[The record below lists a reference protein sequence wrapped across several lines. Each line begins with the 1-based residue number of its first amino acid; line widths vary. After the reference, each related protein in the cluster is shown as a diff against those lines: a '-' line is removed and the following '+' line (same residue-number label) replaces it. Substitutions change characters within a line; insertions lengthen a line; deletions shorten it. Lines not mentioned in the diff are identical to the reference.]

1 MEARLRDRS
10 LPPDQ
15 RREAL
20 EFLVHFVADL
30 HQPLHVADHGDRG
43 GNMTQVQFFGRGTNL
58 HAVWDGQMLEQ
69 RGWDE
74 AKSFEHLERRMASL
88 DLAGMEKGFV
98 VDWAMEGHRLAAADA
113 YRLPRNRRLSTAYL
127 EANLPA
133 VDLALIRAGVRLAAV
148 LNEALAAYRVVSG
161 PAPVGPGVFS
171 DLQAAAH
178 VGEVATIVGTVV
190 TVVRSRAGNIYLNFG
205 ADYPHQTFSAAVLN
219 PGGAGFDELERL
231 AGRRVRVTG
240 MIKRHQ
246 GRVEIV
252 ILKPEQLTIMP

>member
-1 MEARLRDRS
+1 
-10 LPPDQ
+10 
-15 RREAL
+15 
-20 EFLVHFVADL
+20 
-30 HQPLHVADHGDRG
+30 
-43 GNMTQVQFFGRGTNL
+43 
-58 HAVWDGQMLEQ
+58 
-69 RGWDE
+69 
-74 AKSFEHLERRMASL
+74 
-88 DLAGMEKGFV
+88 
-98 VDWAMEGHRLAAADA
+98 
-113 YRLPRNRRLSTAYL
+113 
-127 EANLPA
+127 
-133 VDLALIRAGVRLAAV
+133 
-148 LNEALAAYRVVSG
+148 
-161 PAPVGPGVFS
+161 VGPGVFS